1 MAKLRRRELVSRR
14 KSRVTSPRI
23 LKCLGSA
30 ALVLS
35 SFWRK
40 EAIIESFE
48 LIFQVQF
55 SLNRSCLSP

>member
-1 MAKLRRRELVSRR
+1 MAKLGRRELVSRK

-30 ALVLS
+30 AMILS

-48 LIFQVQF
+48 IIFQVQF
-55 SLNRSCLSP
+55 SLSRPCLSS